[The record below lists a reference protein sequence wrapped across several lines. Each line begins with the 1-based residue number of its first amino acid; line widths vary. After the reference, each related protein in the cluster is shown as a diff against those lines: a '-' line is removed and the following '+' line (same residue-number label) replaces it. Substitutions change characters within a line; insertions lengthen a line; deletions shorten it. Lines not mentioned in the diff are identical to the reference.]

1 MQSKH
6 VKTMKQVSKTI
17 CKDGCSLV
25 AFSDPKQSDRTFNAM
40 KKDGKECDMKEDE
53 EGNKIIV
60 QYWEGKTAHEIADI
74 YEEEAKTLMEKY
86 KKLMDVTYSRD
97 YYK

>member
-6 VKTMKQVSKTI
+6 IKSMKQISKTI
-17 CKDGCSLV
+17 CKEGVSLL
-25 AFSDPKQSDRTFNAM
+25 AFSDPKQSDATFKAM
-40 KKDGKECDMKEDE
+40 KKDGKECDIQEDE

-60 QYWEGKTAHEIADI
+60 QHWEGKTAHQIADI
-74 YEEEAKTLMEKY
+74 YEAKAKQMMEKY
-86 KKLMDVTYSRD
+86 KKLMDITYSRD